1 MRLVWLLFQTI
12 LKFFRNT
19 LLRDIF
25 STLSLVFRNVCKHG
39 LVYLIYYV
47 WKFVICIMQYTK
59 IIELPPFIVG
69 GNLWT
74 DCLFSF
80 VGVEGNF
87 SVQISE
93 QDHIGP
99 LKNKPVEDRD
109 YYLLFS
115 VLFLVAFSVFMFA
128 KSSYRQ
134 LVWDRIQA
142 VPWRRFLQYFRRE
155 KQD

>member
-1 MRLVWLLFQTI
+1 MVYGEGLELGAEPPDCIKEINFDPPLPPPSPWGELI
-12 LKFFRNT
+12 Y
-19 LLRDIF
+19 IF
-25 STLSLVFRNVCKHG
+25 SLGVKWLNNQ
-39 LVYLIYYV
+39 LINWLYDLL
-47 WKFVICIMQYTK
+47 
-59 IIELPPFIVG
+59 IE
-69 GNLWT
+69 
-74 DCLFSF
+74 
-80 VGVEGNF
+80 GVEGNF

-93 QDHIGP
+93 QDHVGP

-115 VLFLVAFSVFMFA
+115 VLFLLMFGTFMFA

-142 VPWRRFLQYFRRE
+142 IQWQRFLQWFRRD